1 MSAYVDDRPFSVE
14 LVGAVLRQ
22 CSFIDKM
29 HNFGWL
35 EPDAFKESDDELVLV
50 HAIARYHAYV
60 GPYET
65 HQ

>member
-29 HNFGWL
+29 VNFGWT
-35 EPDAFKESDDELVLV
+35 EPGYFDSEEDEIVLV
-50 HAIARYHAYV
+50 HAIARYHACV
-60 GPYET
+60 S
-65 HQ
+65 